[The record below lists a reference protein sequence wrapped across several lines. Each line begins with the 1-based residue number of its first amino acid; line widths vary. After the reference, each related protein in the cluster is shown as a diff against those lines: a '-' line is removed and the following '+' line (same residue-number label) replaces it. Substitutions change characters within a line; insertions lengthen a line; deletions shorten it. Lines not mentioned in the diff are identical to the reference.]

1 MCGMGE
7 NGFWKVCE
15 ALDCELRIELLRHLL
30 AVETSEFP
38 CVNELAEQ
46 FKVSSAAMSVHL
58 KKLSQAGLV
67 ASKRADRRVY
77 YRAFPTTDDGA
88 RVIESL
94 RSLVASGPN
103 AARIRRLREYAH
115 ALSHVRRHAIVRC
128 LKAEAGLPLSELAVR
143 TEMPPQTADR
153 LWGELGK
160 ARIVDLNG
168 TVVSPEGDPEAT
180 LLELTLA

>member
-38 CVNELAEQ
+38 CVNELAEK

-58 KKLSQAGLV
+58 KKLSLAGLV

-77 YRAFPTTDDGA
+77 YRAFPTTDDGT

-94 RSLVASGPN
+94 RVLFASCPN
-103 AARIRRLREYAH
+103 AARLQRVREYAH

-128 LKAEAGLPLSELAVR
+128 LQTEPGLPLAELAIR
-143 TEMPPQTADR
+143 TDMPPQTADR
-153 LWGELGK
+153 LWGELRR
-160 ARIVDLNG
+160 ARIVDVNG
-168 TVVSPEGDPEAT
+168 TVVAPESDPEET